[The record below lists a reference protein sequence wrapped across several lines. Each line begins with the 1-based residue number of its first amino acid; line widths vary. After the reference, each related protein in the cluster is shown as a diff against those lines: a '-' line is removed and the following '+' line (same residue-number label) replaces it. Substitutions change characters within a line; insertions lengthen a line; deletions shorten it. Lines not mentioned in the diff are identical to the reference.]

1 MAQAFGRV
9 DGALVAGTV
18 DGSAAESA
26 GITRGS
32 TITAFNGSAI
42 TSAAQ
47 LSKAVAAIDAG
58 KSVTVSWTDA
68 SGTSHTS
75 TVTLKA
81 GPIG

>member
-1 MAQAFGRV
+1 
-9 DGALVAGTV
+9 VAGTV

-32 TITAFNGSAI
+32 TVTAFNGSAI
-42 TSAAQ
+42 SSAAQ
-47 LSKAVAAIDAG
+47 LSKAVAAVDAG
-58 KSVTVSWTDA
+58 KAVNVSWTDS
-68 SGTSHTS
+68 SGATHTA